1 MICFSVLSYL
11 MLGIPFSGLF
21 LSSDKENVLQVFL
34 RAVVGRCCVLSH
46 PTLDDQDESMRL
58 AMHVACHT
66 GWIFSVLLALG
77 MHAMNLHSQRRPAA
91 RQPNK
96 QFSENQSP
104 FFFMISSITMET
116 FVAYVVALEAISTD
130 LFGLVPMSGLM
141 KSAGATSILFC
152 GNFGIILINS
162 NWVTVDGGK
171 AALNVLEKMVNVTM
185 MRGAQSGG
193 VVTFVPLE
201 EGKVDSPLV
210 LKGIRSR
217 VLNSKRTDLS
227 KLLRHKIEKDA
238 CSSITGKLVGSSSN
252 TNYYARGF
260 FGHTRFA
267 TSSKASFEGTHPHQW
282 TPSSR
287 RRIVAQNKT
296 SNTSKKQIEVTS
308 IPVENYITHNGDLD
322 FFQVNGKTYDLETV
336 QKWLEL
342 ATESKMPATV
352 DSAAIAGLVDLLR
365 TKGCFGLS
373 ARYVV
378 SFGLS
383 TSKMDASPVDPL
395 PTNEEYERIGLFFE
409 DALEAHLQENAGCTM
424 DDVDSTPKLR
434 LDLTTRVMKMLSYEY
449 REATSKF
456 ENVDT
461 SAAKTFQCS
470 KQPYYALSQFIDEE
484 KGASL
489 EIFAMATIDAFFD
502 NDLLN
507 ATKIFLAN
515 AKGSFGLTVSSTL
528 DGHRQV
534 CIAARG
540 QPMSVAFYP
549 KKGLICYGSEQAAVK
564 AGMNFETPGGNLT
577 NKMDEETERLD
588 LDDLGGE
595 ICLVD
600 WSQDGGAVVSYP
612 NRHLAVHELMG
623 GSVHIVLLHQSKLST
638 VPDKHLGRRMTL
650 LEGNELVKP
659 LPEQPD
665 DFVLSDIQ
673 DIPRICNEIQK
684 DWEDVN
690 MNRLTMWNLGQCII
704 KRMQSIVNGS
714 LNRNP
719 GTIDILLT
727 GCEVSLWLAEQ
738 FASDL
743 QKSFPKLGVKAVSSN
758 KILGLFGQDL
768 GIPCIG
774 FPMSQKTHDL
784 TNTIVIIVSHSGG
797 TFAPLACSNLL
808 QSTTRNIFVVASEW
822 DTQIGKQLRSM
833 YDGSELLASRI
844 FSTEV
849 GVRPAEPCSL
859 SVVATHQLLTNIF
872 QHICLIIIG
881 DLHFRHASGAVITE
895 TDLEILER
903 CNRDNIEALEHI
915 VGVDYNIGK
924 VPLSE
929 SRTEAELRAAGDVWA
944 EHILENAKAYIMS
957 FLYIMGT
964 VTSGYPLVTGLAI
977 AIGLDTEWAFYMSKF
992 RRADCFLLIWLGICS
1007 SSRYVYVL
1015 HSHHAARFLDSLIYF
1030 FLPQINI
1037 TILRL
1042 LQGRNLRHRMVGRTV
1057 VIGDCPW
1064 VSQAADAF
1072 LSKIFANSYSIAGLN
1087 VLSGKRPGCLFV
1099 LCVV

>member
-1 MICFSVLSYL
+1 MTRLDHNDRIRVPSIRRDFMHSSSNSCEGDGVENRRSSLPTLSWYFLLGAAHEASHVICFSVLSNL
-11 MLGIPFSGLF
+11 MVGIPFSGLF
-21 LSSDKENVLQVFL
+21 FSSDKENTLQAFL
-34 RAVVGRCCVLSH
+34 RAVLGRYCVLSH
-46 PTLDDQDESMRL
+46 PTLDQEQDESMRL
-58 AMHVACHT
+58 VLNIARHT

-77 MHAMNLHSQRRPAA
+77 MHAMNLRSRRGPHQPKKQPSESQST
-91 RQPNK
+91 
-96 QFSENQSP
+96 FLM
-104 FFFMISSITMET
+104 MISSITMET

-141 KSAGATSILFC
+141 KSAGATSIFFC
-152 GNFGIILINS
+152 GNFGIILLNS
-162 NWVTVDGGK
+162 NWMTVDGGK

-201 EGKVDSPLV
+201 KGKGDSAPI

-217 VLNSKRTDLS
+217 VVNSKRTDLS
-227 KLLRHKIEKDA
+227 KLVRHKIEKDA
-238 CSSITGKLVGSSSN
+238 CSSVTGKLVGSSSN
-252 TNYYARGF
+252 THYYARGF

-267 TSSKASFEGTHPHQW
+267 TSSKSSFEGTHPHQW
-282 TPSSR
+282 TPSR
-287 RRIVAQNKT
+287 PRRIVVQKKT
-296 SNTSKKQIEVTS
+296 SNTSKKQFEVAS

-322 FFQVNGKTYDLETV
+322 FFQVNGKTNDLETV

-383 TSKMDASPVDPL
+383 TSEMDASPVNPL
-395 PTNEEYERIGLFFE
+395 PTYKEYERIGLFFE
-409 DALEAHLQENAGCTM
+409 DTLEAFLENYGCTM
-424 DDVDSTPKLR
+424 DDVESTPKLR
-434 LDLTTRVMKMLSYEY
+434 LGLTRRVMKKLSDEY
-449 REATSKF
+449 REASSKF

-461 SAAKTFQCS
+461 SAPKTDQYY

-489 EIFAMATIDAFFD
+489 EVFVKKTIDAFFD

-507 ATKIFLAN
+507 ATKIFLEN
-515 AKGSFGLTVSSTL
+515 AKGSFGLAVLSTL
-528 DGHRQV
+528 DGHQQV

-564 AGMNFETPGGNLT
+564 AGMNFETPGGNLLT
-577 NKMDEETERLD
+577 KETDETERLD

-600 WSQDGGAVVSYP
+600 WSQDGGAAVSYP

-623 GSVHIVLLHQSKLST
+623 GSVQIVLLRQSKLLR
-638 VPDKHLGRRMTL
+638 VPDMHLGKRMTR
-650 LEGNELVKP
+650 LEGNALVKP

-665 DFVLSDIQ
+665 DFILSDIQ
-673 DIPRICNEIQK
+673 DIPRICHQIQK

-690 MNRLTMWNLGQCII
+690 MNRLTMWSLVQCII
-704 KRMQSIVNGS
+704 TRMQSIVNGS
-714 LNRNP
+714 VHRNP

-768 GIPCIG
+768 SIPCIG
-774 FPMSQKTHDL
+774 FPMSQSTHDL
-784 TNTIVIIVSHSGG
+784 ANTIVIIVSHSGG

-833 YDGSELLASRI
+833 YDGNEMSLSRI

-849 GVRPAEPCSL
+849 GVRPAEPCSV
-859 SVVATHQLLTNIF
+859 SVAATHQLLTNIF
-872 QHICLIIIG
+872 QHICMTIIG
-881 DLHFRHASGAVITE
+881 DLRFRHASGAVITE

-903 CNRDNIEALEHI
+903 CNRDNIDALEHI
-915 VGVDYNIGK
+915 VGVNKNSDK

-929 SRTEAELRAAGDVWA
+929 SRTEAQLRDAGDVWA
-944 EHILENAKAYIMS
+944 EHILENAKAYIIS
-957 FLYIMGT
+957 FLYVVGT
-964 VTSGYPLVTGLAI
+964 VTSGYPLVTGVAI
-977 AIGLDTEWAFYMSKF
+977 AIGLDTEWAFYLSKF
-992 RRADCFLLIWLGICS
+992 RMTDCFLLRLGMCS
-1007 SSRYVYVL
+1007 
-1015 HSHHAARFLDSLIYF
+1015 
-1030 FLPQINI
+1030 
-1037 TILRL
+1037 
-1042 LQGRNLRHRMVGRTV
+1042 
-1057 VIGDCPW
+1057 C
-1064 VSQAADAF
+1064 
-1072 LSKIFANSYSIAGLN
+1072 
-1087 VLSGKRPGCLFV
+1087 
-1099 LCVV
+1099 